1 MKCNIIGSG
10 NSLRDF
16 NLNTLDGYNI
26 CINYTYKHVKRVDM
40 TVFFDNMKEF
50 IAEAPNPQYLV
61 HFGGQWHNEGFALPD
76 KPMTV
81 ANINASFAM
90 ALAVAVQKGFTD
102 IHCYGIDNRIEK
114 YLHWYSH
121 HKPTNHEKEIYG
133 RLFDKLDNKLSAWV
147 KPIKERGINVYM
159 YDSNIKHFENR
170 ELR

>member
-50 IAEAPNPQYLV
+50 IKEAPNPQYLV

-81 ANINASFAM
+81 ANINASFSI
-90 ALAVAVQKGFTD
+90 L
-102 IHCYGIDNRIEK
+102 
-114 YLHWYSH
+114 
-121 HKPTNHEKEIYG
+121 
-133 RLFDKLDNKLSAWV
+133 LSI
-147 KPIKERGINVYM
+147 P
-159 YDSNIKHFENR
+159 
-170 ELR
+170 